1 MNVLIIAQNL
11 FIARLLVSLVEAHS
25 AVSSYK
31 VIVFSSIEKYIL
43 TKLHGIAKIN
53 IVCPSDVSQNIQLD
67 SHVDCI
73 EKMRGLYSQDTVK
86 RLQCVLLNMLASQ
99 KISDFEYIW
108 IFNEHTFIGSLLK
121 NSHEYAP
128 KCVVF
133 ENSNHNNG
141 VTILGD
147 VFGKSGKDLRSMF
160 LNPQNFLSNIIRIRR
175 PKFYRI
181 ITLPLHIRSAQALNY
196 YFKRILV
203 RAFNV
208 ILFFIIKYKNRLLK
222 YKKMENPIILI
233 ALQIKDDSAIAM
245 HIDFIEYC
253 NILTNAAMKL
263 KMESPR
269 SIVLVRPHPRDYTF
283 GWLTFYNLIQHKVR
297 DVRLDF
303 SDLDNFHHGN
313 LTHLITYNSNIIR
326 HDIFSNGNVKV
337 IFLGK
342 DQLLPPFSK
351 DLYQINGVFF

>member
-1 MNVLIIAQNL
+1 MNVLIVAQNL

-25 AVSSYK
+25 SVSSYK
-31 VIVFSSIEKYIL
+31 VIVFSSTEKYIL
-43 TKLHGIAKIN
+43 SKLHGISKIN
-53 IVCPSDVSQNIQLD
+53 ITCPSDVSQDIQLD

-99 KISDFEYIW
+99 EISDFEYIW

-147 VFGKSGKDLRSMF
+147 VFGKSGENMRNLF
-160 LNPQNFLSNIIRIRR
+160 LDPQNLLSNIIKIRR

-233 ALQIKDDSAIAM
+233 ALQIKDDSAVAM
-245 HIDFIEYC
+245 YIDFSEYC
-253 NILTNAAMKL
+253 NTLMDAAMKF
-263 KMESPR
+263 KTENPK
-269 SIVLVRPHPRDYTF
+269 SIVLVRPHPRDYTL
-283 GWLTFYNLIQHKVR
+283 GWLAFYNLIQHKVH

-303 SDLDNFHHGN
+303 SDLDNFHHRN

-326 HDIFSNGNVKV
+326 HGIFSNGNVKV
-337 IFLGK
+337 LLLGK
-342 DQLLPPFSK
+342 GQILPPFCK
-351 DLYQINGVFF
+351 DLFQMDDVLF